1 MALTLNLHPTF
12 AGRSGPVLVVVADG
26 VGIAEDNASN
36 AVAQAET
43 PTLDALLGS
52 AFATQLAAHG
62 TAVGLPTDDDMGNSE
77 VGHNAIG
84 AGRIFDQGAKLVN
97 QTLEAETI
105 FASDVWKGAVSHGCT
120 GTMHFIG
127 LHSDG
132 NVHSHTDHL
141 YQMVKRALSEGV
153 RSICIHI
160 LLDGRDTPPRSA
172 LEYIDRTESFINEM
186 NKAFDG
192 DVRIG
197 SGGGRMTI
205 TMDRYEADWG
215 MVERGYNCHTHGIG
229 RPFTSSK
236 EAVETLYEESD
247 LGDQYLESF
256 VITDADGEPVGKIR
270 DGDSVIVFNFR
281 GDRSIEISQSFENE
295 EFTAFDRGNHPNVFY
310 AGMLQYDGDLLVPKN
325 YLVDPPLIDRTM
337 GEYLANM
344 GVTSFAISETQ
355 KFGHV
360 TYFWNGNRSGYI
372 NDKLETYV
380 EIPSDNV
387 PFDEAPIMKAQEIT
401 DATIELLR
409 SGNYRYG
416 RVNFA
421 NGDMVGHTGNLEA
434 AITSIET
441 VDECMRQLLE
451 TIDELEG
458 ILIYTSDHGNA
469 DQMFTE
475 TIDGERIPMT
485 SHTLAPVPFV
495 IYDPANKGEYDLT
508 PPSDAGLSHIASTT
522 LNLLGF
528 KAPDDYQPSL
538 IRFRI

>member
-1 MALTLNLHPTF
+1 MALSLNRHPIF
-12 AGRSGPVLVVVADG
+12 SGRSGPVLIVVADG
-26 VGIAEDNASN
+26 VGIAADTASN

-43 PTLDALLGS
+43 PTLDTLLGS
-52 AFATQLAAHG
+52 AFSAQLAAHG

-84 AGRIFDQGAKLVN
+84 AGRIFAQGAKLVN
-97 QTLEAETI
+97 KALETETI
-105 FASDVWKGAVSHGCT
+105 YASNVWKEAVAHGRT

-132 NVHSHTDHL
+132 NVHSHINHL
-141 YQMVKRALSEGV
+141 YQMIKRALAEGV
-153 RSICIHI
+153 KSICIHV

-186 NKAFDG
+186 NEAFDA
-192 DVRIG
+192 DIRIG

-205 TMDRYEADWG
+205 TLDRYEADWG

-229 RPFTSSK
+229 RPFTSAK
-236 EAVETLYEESD
+236 QAVETLYEESD
-247 LGDQYLESF
+247 FGDQYLEPF
-256 VITDADGEPVGKIR
+256 VIVDETGEPVGKIQ
-270 DGDSVIVFNFR
+270 DGDSVIFFNFR
-281 GDRSIEISQSFENE
+281 GDRAIEISQAFEDE
-295 EFTAFDRGNHPNVFY
+295 EFSAFDRGNHPNVFY
-310 AGMLQYDGDLLVPKN
+310 AGILQYDGDLLVPKN
-325 YLVDPPLIDRTM
+325 YLVDPPLIERTM
-337 GEYLANM
+337 GEYLADM
-344 GVTSFAISETQ
+344 GVSSFAISETQ

-372 NDKLETYV
+372 NEELETYV
-380 EIPSDNV
+380 KIPSDNV
-387 PFDEAPIMKAQEIT
+387 PFDEAPAMKAKEIT

-416 RVNFA
+416 RVNYA
-421 NGDMVGHTGNLEA
+421 NGDMVGHTGNLDA
-434 AITSIET
+434 AIAAIET
-441 VDECMRQLLE
+441 IDECMRQLLE
-451 TIDELEG
+451 TIDELGG

-475 TIDGERIPMT
+475 NNEGERTSMT

-495 IYDPANKGEYDLT
+495 IHDPQNNNEYNLT
-508 PPSDAGLSHIASTT
+508 PPADAGLSHIASTT

-528 KAPDDYQPSL
+528 QPPEDYQPSL
-538 IRFRI
+538 LTFF